1 MSYVPPHLRNPSS
14 TTVATARTPSVT
26 LDNHHHHHHKLA
38 FASNTTTNCSP
49 SLSSF
54 HNNASRR
61 SSAAPPSPRILANPD
76 TIFPQWQ
83 PSERVSR
90 MTPEQIEE
98 VRSRLNLDVA
108 VASDSPPAPA
118 PIESFTDMC
127 LHPSI
132 MKDIAYHEYTRPTS
146 IQAQAMPIALSGR
159 DLLGCAETGSGK
171 TAAFTIPMIQHCLA
185 QHPIRRND
193 GPLALVLAPTR
204 ELAQQIEKEVKAF
217 SRSLESLKTAIVVG
231 GTNIEKQRSELR
243 AGVEIAVATPG
254 RFIDHLQQGNT
265 SLSRI
270 SFVVLDEADRML
282 DMGFEPQIREVMR
295 NLPEKHQTLLFS
307 ATMPVE
313 IEELSKEYLANPVQV
328 KVGKVSSP
336 TTNVS
341 QTLVKISENEKNGTI
356 PFCTL
361 SLSIAGHHH
370 QRHRPLPH
378 LSPMILKSGL
388 EHPTNHG
395 MTSHIAKAAVE
406 ELKKF
411 LIHDSVDEMKRRLDK
426 LFMVVILRTLHSD
439 FDHVLDQI
447 LAGEQVPSM
456 DSLVTRLLCVPTL
469 VRGENSVV
477 ATETSVAPVETS
489 AMVASRGRGS
499 RGNRG
504 GRSSRGGRP
513 QCTYCK
519 KLGHTQE
526 KCYVLHG
533 YPNNVAHVS
542 KSEKSESKFSD
553 EKYQD
558 YLRLKSISQ
567 AQASS
572 WPSVSIACIS
582 QYVEGGCILVHIDR
596 LLDLLVE
603 EASQAEKCGH
613 PCPLTIVFVE
623 RKTRCDEVAE
633 ALVAQGLSA
642 VSLHGGRSQ
651 SEREAALHDFRSG
664 STNILV
670 ATDVASR
677 GLDVTGVSHV
687 INLDLPKTMEDYVH
701 RIGRTGRAGS
711 TGLAT
716 SFYTDRDMFLVA
728 NIRKA
733 IADAESGNTLT
744 FATGKVARRKE
755 KEAAAA
761 QKEANIAL
769 SKQLGLGAASMNI
782 EDKYKFMITAT
793 NTKKEGAA
801 DSAWDD

>member
-1 MSYVPPHLRNPSS
+1 MSYVPPHLRNATS
-14 TTVATARTPSVT
+14 TSVATARTPSVT
-26 LDNHHHHHHKLA
+26 LDNNNNNHHHHHKLA
-38 FASNTTTNCSP
+38 FPSNTTTTNCSP
-49 SLSSF
+49 SLSF

-61 SSAAPPSPRILANPD
+61 SSAAPPSPRILATPD
-76 TIFPQWQ
+76 AVFPQWQ

-98 VRSRLNLDVA
+98 IRSRLNLDVA
-108 VASDSPPAPA
+108 VASDSPPAPAPA

-185 QHPIRRND
+185 QPPIRRND

-231 GTNIEKQRSELR
+231 GTNIEKQRFELR

-282 DMGFEPQIREVMR
+282 DMGFEPQIREIEDTCSDVLFNAFSATRKWIRHPPPDAGVVPSLTHPRRHLHLLPHSASLPPTSTPPPDDAYATDSIGDDPLATSSGPKTWPSMEVHSLEHQAGINTFTFATFELPSKTLKARDEVAASLAPAVLEPQEEPQQKQDESQVMR

-341 QTLVKISENEKNGTI
+341 QTLVKISENEK
-356 PFCTL
+356 
-361 SLSIAGHHH
+361 
-370 QRHRPLPH
+370 
-378 LSPMILKSGL
+378 
-388 EHPTNHG
+388 
-395 MTSHIAKAAVE
+395 
-406 ELKKF
+406 
-411 LIHDSVDEMKRRLDK
+411 
-426 LFMVVILRTLHSD
+426 
-439 FDHVLDQI
+439 
-447 LAGEQVPSM
+447 
-456 DSLVTRLLCVPTL
+456 
-469 VRGENSVV
+469 
-477 ATETSVAPVETS
+477 
-489 AMVASRGRGS
+489 
-499 RGNRG
+499 
-504 GRSSRGGRP
+504 
-513 QCTYCK
+513 
-519 KLGHTQE
+519 
-526 KCYVLHG
+526 
-533 YPNNVAHVS
+533 
-542 KSEKSESKFSD
+542 
-553 EKYQD
+553 
-558 YLRLKSISQ
+558 
-567 AQASS
+567 
-572 WPSVSIACIS
+572 
-582 QYVEGGCILVHIDR
+582 IDR

-613 PCPLTIVFVE
+613 PFPLTIVFVE

-664 STNILV
+664 TTNILV

-716 SFYTDRDMFLVA
+716 SFYTDRDMFLMA

-793 NTKKEGAA
+793 NTKREGAA

>member
-1 MSYVPPHLRNPSS
+1 MSYVPPHLRSSSS
-14 TTVATARTPSVT
+14 TTVAARISSLSLDTNDHSKLPNSHFHTSLTPS
-26 LDNHHHHHHKLA
+26 
-38 FASNTTTNCSP
+38 SS
-49 SLSSF
+49 SSF
-54 HNNASRR
+54 SNSSRR
-61 SSAAPPSPRILANPD
+61 TSGAPPLSRTLSVPD
-76 TIFPQWQ
+76 PVFPHWQ

-90 MTPEQIEE
+90 MKPEQIEE
-98 VRSRLNLDVA
+98 VRLRLNLDVS
-108 VASDSPPAPA
+108 VASDSLPAPA
-118 PIESFTDMC
+118 PIESFSDMC
-127 LHPSI
+127 LNPSI

-171 TAAFTIPMIQHCLA
+171 TAAFTIPMIEHCLA
-185 QHPIRRND
+185 QPPIRRGD

-243 AGVEIAVATPG
+243 AGVDIVVATPG

-313 IEELSKEYLANPVQV
+313 IEGLAKEYLASPVQV
-328 KVGKVSSP
+328 NVGKVSSP
-336 TTNVS
+336 TANVC
-341 QTLVKISENEKNGTI
+341 QTLVKVSENEK
-356 PFCTL
+356 
-361 SLSIAGHHH
+361 
-370 QRHRPLPH
+370 
-378 LSPMILKSGL
+378 
-388 EHPTNHG
+388 
-395 MTSHIAKAAVE
+395 
-406 ELKKF
+406 
-411 LIHDSVDEMKRRLDK
+411 
-426 LFMVVILRTLHSD
+426 
-439 FDHVLDQI
+439 
-447 LAGEQVPSM
+447 
-456 DSLVTRLLCVPTL
+456 
-469 VRGENSVV
+469 
-477 ATETSVAPVETS
+477 
-489 AMVASRGRGS
+489 
-499 RGNRG
+499 
-504 GRSSRGGRP
+504 
-513 QCTYCK
+513 
-519 KLGHTQE
+519 
-526 KCYVLHG
+526 
-533 YPNNVAHVS
+533 
-542 KSEKSESKFSD
+542 
-553 EKYQD
+553 
-558 YLRLKSISQ
+558 
-567 AQASS
+567 
-572 WPSVSIACIS
+572 
-582 QYVEGGCILVHIDR
+582 IDR
-596 LLDLLVE
+596 LLDMLVE
-603 EASQAEKCGH
+603 EASQAEKCSR
-613 PCPLTIVFVE
+613 PFPLTIVFVE
-623 RKTRCDEVAE
+623 RKTRCDEIAE

-651 SEREAALHDFRSG
+651 SERESALHDFRSG

-711 TGLAT
+711 TGQAT

-733 IADAESGNTLT
+733 IADAESGNAVA

-761 QKEANIAL
+761 QKEAKIAL
-769 SKQLGLGAASMNI
+769 SKNLAFGNASIAI
-782 EDKYKFMITAT
+782 EDKYRFMITAS
-793 NTKKEGAA
+793 NNKREGAA